1 MNAELANKIAEL
13 EARVAQLEAQAPAKK
28 RASKAS
34 KEGKEAK
41 VPSKGNLD
49 WIATVKGT
57 VIDMG
62 SNGWEGWTDASGNV
76 FAGSKPAVID
86 GRNTHVFID
95 TGKEANY
102 AKGGLARASY
112 LKAKDSPEEQEKLR
126 ARAAKR
132 AEVVAK
138 KASGV
143 VEEKPKRVMTDE
155 QKAKMKAGREAAK
168 ATKAAPTPVVTPKPV
183 AAPVVAAP
191 VVAAPVAAPKAKKVK
206 IVAKAPEPKVY
217 DLSFNGWTF
226 NGEDYITNERCD
238 VLTMEGDWVGR
249 YNGKIIDE
257 SVERPTDID
266 AFLSMDE

>member
-1 MNAELANKIAEL
+1 MNAELANKVAEL

-34 KEGKEAK
+34 KEGKATK
-41 VPSKGNLD
+41 APSKGNLD
-49 WIATVKGT
+49 WIATVKQT

-62 SNGWEGWTDASGNV
+62 ANGWEGWTDASGNV

-155 QKAKMKAGREAAK
+155 HKAKMKAGREAAK
-168 ATKAAPTPVVTPKPV
+168 AAKAAPAVSTPVVTPKP
-183 AAPVVAAP
+183 VAAP

-206 IVAKAPEPKVY
+206 IAAKAPEPKVY

-226 NGEDYITNERCD
+226 NGEDYITNERGD
-238 VLTMEGDWVGR
+238 VLTLEGDWVGR

-257 SVERPTDID
+257 AVERPTDID